1 VTTIESSSFLGCNIL
16 SSVVFGSGLTSIA
29 INAFS
34 GTSLRKAVWLA
45 NTPPAGY
52 NYVSAAINYVPN
64 DKYTALYGTVKY
76 PSLSS
81 YFDVDGLRYVP
92 ISLSEKTCAIID
104 CTYDPEYT
112 FVNSIQK
119 TVRYK
124 GVTMDAVTIHPY
136 LFYNNKYIKRVEAY
150 SKADVPMYGYAGCSN
165 IKTVIFHDFVM
176 MINPHAFSGCSSL
189 ESIVFGTHLSTIGE
203 EAFSDCTA
211 VTEITTK
218 NTTPPFCSTQAIE
231 DINKWE
237 CKLFVPVGYQSAY
250 QAADQWKEFLY
261 MEEGTGNA
269 DRLLGDVNG
278 DNSINETDLNMIV
291 SHIMGNTPEGFIE
304 DAADINVDGFINAAD
319 VVLLVNAVRL
329 AK

>member
-1 VTTIESSSFLGCNIL
+1 MPSITIPNSVTTIESSSFLGCNIL

-52 NYVSAAINYVPN
+52 NYTSLLPSITCQMTTYSIIRHCEIPVAQFLFRCRRSEICAYQSVRK
-64 DKYTALYGTVKY
+64 DMRYHRLY
-76 PSLSS
+76 LN
-81 YFDVDGLRYVP
+81 
-92 ISLSEKTCAIID
+92 
-104 CTYDPEYT
+104 DPEYT
-112 FVNSIQK
+112 FSSTRFK
-119 TVRYK
+119 RPVRYK

-218 NTTPPFCSTQAIE
+218 NTTPP
-231 DINKWE
+231 
-237 CKLFVPVGYQSAY
+237 
-250 QAADQWKEFLY
+250 
-261 MEEGTGNA
+261 
-269 DRLLGDVNG
+269 LL
-278 DNSINETDLNMIV
+278 
-291 SHIMGNTPEGFIE
+291 
-304 DAADINVDGFINAAD
+304 
-319 VVLLVNAVRL
+319 
-329 AK
+329 